1 MINISRDTEK
11 RWNWLT
17 LPYRVLVMIFYS
29 DYASNINDNTDLAV
43 AINANN
49 KYITAT
55 SNTDIN
61 FRFTNKLLIYSCR
74 FGLKHKSSKNSFCGV
89 CSYNSACTNII
100 TYRVQMLWSQWMHKK
115 QKWRSVK
122 FSADLTA
129 ACGTISH
136 HSSRWASCIFVITYT
151 KNTWSSFDAG
161 WLVMEF
167 WLCRVKWNV
176 GPSPTWWPPEHV
188 CVETII
194 HFSLFVLR
202 FTNKF

>member
-74 FGLKHKSSKNSFCGV
+74 FVLKYNSLKNSLCYV
-89 CSYNSACTNII
+89 CSYNYACTNF
-100 TYRVQMLWSQWMHKK
+100 H
-115 QKWRSVK
+115 
-122 FSADLTA
+122 
-129 ACGTISH
+129 
-136 HSSRWASCIFVITYT
+136 
-151 KNTWSSFDAG
+151 
-161 WLVMEF
+161 
-167 WLCRVKWNV
+167 
-176 GPSPTWWPPEHV
+176 
-188 CVETII
+188 I
-194 HFSLFVLR
+194 HRLR
-202 FTNKF
+202 YCDHNEMS